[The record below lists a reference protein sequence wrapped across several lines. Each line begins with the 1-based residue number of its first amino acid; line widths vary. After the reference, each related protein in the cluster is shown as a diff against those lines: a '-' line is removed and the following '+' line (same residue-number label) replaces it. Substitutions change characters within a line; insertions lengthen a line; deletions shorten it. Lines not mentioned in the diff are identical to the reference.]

1 MAFTHTHNQWK
12 AREAI
17 VKEKEKM
24 DQETILKKKLGLNF
38 SLVAHKCEDPSGLF
52 T

>member
-1 MAFTHTHNQWK
+1 MKNK
-12 AREAI
+12 EAR

-24 DQETILKKKLGLNF
+24 DLKTILKKKLGLNF
-38 SLVAHKCEDPSGLF
+38 SLVTHKCEDQSGLL